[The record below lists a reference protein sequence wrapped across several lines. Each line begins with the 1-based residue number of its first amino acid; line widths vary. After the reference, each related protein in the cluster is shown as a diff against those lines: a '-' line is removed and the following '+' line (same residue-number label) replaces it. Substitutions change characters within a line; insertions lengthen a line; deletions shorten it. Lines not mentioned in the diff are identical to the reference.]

1 MAMTKSKGVKQPNKL
16 HKFNKKPR
24 EEDNQKPEPAVAN
37 GKNND
42 NDLLKE
48 IITLGG
54 SKDDLKL
61 IESID
66 DNESEEL
73 VGDSEAPKAGFV
85 KELQNFMK
93 GMDFGEFNED
103 SEYVTADEED
113 EEEDEEFDDADQ
125 VDDEEGY
132 EEDGSEHMPNAG
144 KLLIEPVP
152 HWHAIQLPPL
162 KGTPLPSVPMSDT
175 QVSAKYQHA
184 RELLDKENAAA
195 ESHPSLSTSDRSFL
209 SDILKSGTLND
220 KVSAL
225 TLLVQESPIH
235 GLRTMDTLMGM
246 SKKKSRKEAVQAIT
260 SLKDLFIGSVLPD
273 RKLIYFRDR
282 PLWDK
287 GIQDEHLIVWAYEDF
302 LKKYYFEFLQTV
314 EALSHDTLLHV
325 RHNMVTCMHDLLA
338 GKPEQ
343 EQNLL
348 KLLVNKLGDSENKV
362 AAKVSHLIIQLFQE
376 HPAMKIFVIREIE
389 QLLLRPNISERA
401 QYYAVVTVN
410 QTILTSKD
418 EEVANKLV
426 DIYFVFFRRLLKVS
440 EKLDKEEKPGLD
452 EEEQKQNGKKDTK
465 KDVPKI
471 NHKGG
476 KKGKGAKGKK
486 EEEPVEDDNSK
497 LVGACLTG
505 INRAFPYS
513 KLDDK
518 VFESNMD
525 ILFRITHT
533 STFNTSIQALML
545 IFQVCTAKEFVN
557 DRFYRT
563 LYESL
568 LDPRLVTSS
577 KQAMYMNLLY
587 KALRADDDLKRVK
600 AFVKRIVQVAAYHQP
615 TFICGIF
622 YLIDK
627 LTTAKPGLR
636 ALITQAEEDDEEE
649 HFEDAP
655 DSDDEAASKKPTKAT
670 AASSHGTKYDGRKR
684 DPRFANADKTC
695 LWELIRFTRHYHPS
709 VCKFAETMLKG
720 ETIQSA
726 PDLRLH
732 TLMHFLDRF
741 VYRNAK
747 TKAGTKGSSI
757 MQPIADQ
764 TGPDVA
770 VSLQRGA
777 GGLNQVTVNS
787 EKFWRRKVEDVPVD
801 ELFFHKYFNQKMA
814 GVSTKASKKKQK
826 AATEEESDQE
836 EDEVWRAMV
845 NSMPGE
851 GPGGDDDDENVDED
865 DSEDD
870 EEMQALLMDSEDDE
884 INDDDD
890 DEGSQVD
897 LGDQDFDDMDDWE
910 DEAEDSQKRKAG
922 DDVDDEVEEEGAKK
936 KRTKKPRLPTFA
948 SFEDYAA
955 MLDD

>member
-1 MAMTKSKGVKQPNKL
+1 
-16 HKFNKKPR
+16 
-24 EEDNQKPEPAVAN
+24 
-37 GKNND
+37 
-42 NDLLKE
+42 
-48 IITLGG
+48 
-54 SKDDLKL
+54 
-61 IESID
+61 
-66 DNESEEL
+66 
-73 VGDSEAPKAGFV
+73 
-85 KELQNFMK
+85 
-93 GMDFGEFNED
+93 
-103 SEYVTADEED
+103 
-113 EEEDEEFDDADQ
+113 
-125 VDDEEGY
+125 
-132 EEDGSEHMPNAG
+132 
-144 KLLIEPVP
+144 
-152 HWHAIQLPPL
+152 L
-162 KGTPLPSVPMSDT
+162 KGTPLPSVPLSDT

-184 RELLDKENAAA
+184 RELLDKENTAA
-195 ESHPSLSTSDRSFL
+195 ESHPSLSSSDRSFL

-260 SLKDLFIGSVLPD
+260 SLKDLFIGSVLPG

-287 GIQDEHLIVWAYEDF
+287 GIKDEHLIVWAYEDF

-389 QLLLRPNISERA
+389 QLLMRPNISERA

-418 EEVANKLV
+418 EEAANKLV

-440 EKLDKEEKPGLD
+440 EKQDKEEKSGLD
-452 EEEQKQNGKKDTK
+452 EEEPKQNGKKDNK
-465 KDVPKI
+465 KDSKKDDK
-471 NHKGG
+471 KGG

-486 EEEPVEDDNSK
+486 EEEPAEDDNSK

-518 VFESNMD
+518 VFENNMD

-587 KALRADDDLKRVK
+587 KALRADDDLKRIK

-627 LTTAKPGLR
+627 VS
-636 ALITQAEEDDEEE
+636 
-649 HFEDAP
+649 FS
-655 DSDDEAASKKPTKAT
+655 SDRS
-670 AASSHGTKYDGRKR
+670 
-684 DPRFANADKTC
+684 
-695 LWELIRFTRHYHPS
+695 
-709 VCKFAETMLKG
+709 
-720 ETIQSA
+720 
-726 PDLRLH
+726 
-732 TLMHFLDRF
+732 F
-741 VYRNAK
+741 VYPVKHNVSRYFITMSHIFCFTAHHCE
-747 TKAGTKGSSI
+747 AGFAGSNHS
-757 MQPIADQ
+757 A
-764 TGPDVA
+764 
-770 VSLQRGA
+770 
-777 GGLNQVTVNS
+777 
-787 EKFWRRKVEDVPVD
+787 
-801 ELFFHKYFNQKMA
+801 
-814 GVSTKASKKKQK
+814 
-826 AATEEESDQE
+826 
-836 EDEVWRAMV
+836 
-845 NSMPGE
+845 
-851 GPGGDDDDENVDED
+851 
-865 DSEDD
+865 
-870 EEMQALLMDSEDDE
+870 
-884 INDDDD
+884 
-890 DEGSQVD
+890 
-897 LGDQDFDDMDDWE
+897 
-910 DEAEDSQKRKAG
+910 
-922 DDVDDEVEEEGAKK
+922 
-936 KRTKKPRLPTFA
+936 
-948 SFEDYAA
+948 
-955 MLDD
+955 